1 MGAVSREEDIQAQ
14 GKEVDFSPDMR
25 KVMGQQERFV
35 LREVDYPRSSVQQF
49 VAMFG
54 GEDPGSSVNVE
65 SSHNRCGTAEH
76 AEERVQELTLGHYNA
91 GINTISEGHMM
102 ESMMDELQ
110 AANQTGFGF
119 EAGSSHEHPPH
130 QVKGSTTSSAAEDLR
145 LRDNLAQQPSDHKTN
160 VNPGHST
167 YKLSSAV
174 WQNPFPSGGM
184 RMKVISRSSGYP
196 EYFVK
201 STLMGKGVLY
211 RGPIP
216 AGAEFRSQETINA
229 GAPTSSEAPVDAG
242 ETPILP
248 SSHATSGFDVDTNR
262 EFAPVTSD
270 PPVRMGEKS
279 IMSSTPGSTG
289 VDPDSSR
296 ESFNDGVSLRDWIK
310 SGQSRLHKVD
320 SLVIFKQIL
329 DLVHSLHSE
338 GKVLVDLRP
347 SFFRLLPGRKVKYC
361 GRLSAQ
367 KEMHGRIMRK
377 DFQKSQ
383 ALKRPLEQGMSPY
396 ISLSAKHQKFADSV
410 KCSEMKPEFQL
421 GYGLKA
427 MTNDI
432 DVNLAGPG
440 TSSYELEYC
449 SKADSRTQSNSSRLH
464 LPTSTQRH
472 AFSVVD
478 QLEAKWYRSPEEL
491 FGRGCSCSSNVYS
504 LGVFLFENGKLG
516 RRLLRVVS
524 SPFVLF
530 DLYLLASVLPWGKK
544 GSVTFSIDRDLELS
558 CLLSSFDSTKVH
570 AAAMSDLR
578 HRILPPNFLSEN
590 PKEAGFCLWLLHPE
604 PSLRPT
610 ARDILQSEV
619 VSGFQALCGDDTS
632 SSIQQ
637 DEGESELLLHFLMS
651 MKEQKQRHASK
662 LMEDLGCVEADISEL
677 EKRHLLRKS
686 TSLNWSD
693 EKLLYARERGVLCS
707 GELSNPMSDI
717 SDSRFLRNVAQLENA
732 YFSMRS
738 QIQGPVNDTVIRA
751 DRDILKNRGSWFSVQ
766 MDEEKQESSDS
777 QGAFFDGLCKYAR
790 YSKLEVC
797 GTLRNRDITNSTNV
811 ICSLSFDRDEDYFA
825 AAGVAKKIKI
835 FEFQSLYDNAVDIH
849 YPVIEMSNKSR
860 LSCVCWNKYIRNYLA
875 STDYDGLVKIWDAS
889 TGQALSRYTEHDK
902 RAWSVDFSQLDPT
915 KLASGSDDC
924 SVKLWSINEFS
935 AHSSNLLAFGSADY
949 KIYCYDLRNANLPW
963 CILAGHERTVSY
975 VKFVDSATLVSAST
989 DNTLK
994 LWDLSRSSPT
1004 DLSHDACS
1012 LTLSGHANEKN
1023 LWRLDD
1029 LVENLLVLHLLL
1041 LQNFVGLS
1049 VADGYIACG
1058 SETNEV
1064 YTYYKSLPMPITSHK
1079 FGSIDPISGK
1089 ETDDDHGQFVSSVCW
1104 KGKSNVIVAA
1114 NSSGCIKVLRMV

>member
-1 MGAVSREEDIQAQ
+1 MDEGDVEEMGAVSRAEDVRAQ
-14 GKEVDFSPDMR
+14 GKEVDFSPDLR
-25 KVMGQQERFV
+25 KVMEQERVV
-35 LREVDYPRSSVQQF
+35 LREMDYPRSSVQQF
-49 VAMFG
+49 VAIFG
-54 GEDPGSSVNVE
+54 GDDPGSSVNVE
-65 SSHNRCGTAEH
+65 SSHNRCGTAES
-76 AEERVQELTLGHYNA
+76 AEGRVQELTLGHYNA

-102 ESMMDELQ
+102 QSMMAELQ

-119 EAGSSHEHPPH
+119 EAGSSYEHPPH
-130 QVKGSTTSSAAEDLR
+130 KVKGSRTSSAAEDLR
-145 LRDNLAQQPSDHKTN
+145 LQDDLAQQPFDHKTN

-167 YKLSSAV
+167 YNLSSAV

-184 RMKVISRSSGYP
+184 RMKVISKSSGYP

-211 RGPIP
+211 RGAIP
-216 AGAEFRSQETINA
+216 PGAEFRSQETINT
-229 GAPTSSEAPVDAG
+229 GAPTSSDPPVDAG
-242 ETPILP
+242 ENPILP
-248 SSHATSGFDVDTNR
+248 SSHATSGFDLDTIR
-262 EFAPVTSD
+262 EFAPMTSD

-279 IMSSTPGSTG
+279 IMSSTHGITD
-289 VDPDSSR
+289 VDPEASR
-296 ESFNDGVSLRDWIK
+296 ESFNDGVTLRDWIK
-310 SGQSRLHKVD
+310 SGQGRLHKVD

-347 SFFRLLPGRKVKYC
+347 SSFRLLRGRKVEYC

-367 KEMHGRIMRK
+367 NEMHGRIMRK

-396 ISLSAKHQKFADSV
+396 FSLGAKHQKFTDSV
-410 KCSEMKPEFQL
+410 KCLEMKPEFQL

-440 TSSYELEYC
+440 TSSYELGYC
-449 SKADSRTQSNSSRLH
+449 SKADSKTQSNSSRLH
-464 LPTSTQRH
+464 LPTSPQHH

-478 QLEAKWYRSPEEL
+478 QLEEKWYRSPEEL
-491 FGRGCSCSSNVYS
+491 FGRVCNCSSNVYS
-504 LGVFLFENGKLG
+504 LGVFLFE
-516 RRLLRVVS
+516 
-524 SPFVLF
+524 
-530 DLYLLASVLPWGKK
+530 
-544 GSVTFSIDRDLELS
+544 
-558 CLLSSFDSTKVH
+558 LLSSFDSTKVH
-570 AAAMSDLR
+570 VAAMSDLR

-610 ARDILQSEV
+610 ARDVLQSEV
-619 VSGFQALCGDDTS
+619 VSGFQALYGNDKS
-632 SSIQQ
+632 SSVQQ
-637 DEGESELLLHFLMS
+637 DEGESELLLHFLIS
-651 MKEQKQRHASK
+651 MKEHKQRDASK
-662 LMEDLGCVEADISEL
+662 LVEDLGCIEADISEL
-677 EKRHLLRKS
+677 EKRHLLRKC

-693 EKLLYARERGVLCS
+693 EDLLCAKEKGVLCS
-707 GELSNPMSDI
+707 GELSNPASDI
-717 SDSRFLRNVAQLENA
+717 RDSRFLKNVAQLENV

-738 QIQGPVNDTVIRA
+738 QIQGSVNDAVIR
-751 DRDILKNRGSWFSVQ
+751 DRDVLKNRGSWFSVQ
-766 MDEEKQESSDS
+766 MDEQKQESFDS

-797 GTLRNRDITNSTNV
+797 GTLRNRDVTNSTNV

-849 YPVIEMSNKSR
+849 YPVIEMSNKSK

-875 STDYDGLVKIWDAS
+875 STDYDGIVKLWDAS
-889 TGQALSRYTEHDK
+889 TGQALSQYTEHDK

-924 SVKLWSINEFS
+924 SVKLWSINEKNCLHTIRNIANVCCVQFS

-963 CILAGHERTVSY
+963 CILAGHEKAVSY

-1012 LTLSGHANEKN
+1012 LTLSGHANEK
-1023 LWRLDD
+1023 
-1029 LVENLLVLHLLL
+1029 
-1041 LQNFVGLS
+1041 NFVGLS

>member
-1 MGAVSREEDIQAQ
+1 MYSAIMDEGDVEEMGAVSREEDIRAQ

-25 KVMGQQERFV
+25 KVMGQQERFA

-49 VAMFG
+49 VALFG

-65 SSHNRCGTAEH
+65 SSHNRCGTAER
-76 AEERVQELTLGHYNA
+76 AEGRVQELTLGHYNA
-91 GINTISEGHMM
+91 GISTISEGHMM

-119 EAGSSHEHPPH
+119 EARSSHEHPPH
-130 QVKGSTTSSAAEDLR
+130 QVKGSTTSIAAEDLR
-145 LRDNLAQQPSDHKTN
+145 LQDNLAQQPSDHKTN

-167 YKLSSAV
+167 YNLSSAV

-184 RMKVISRSSGYP
+184 RMKVISKSSGYP
-196 EYFVK
+196 EFFVK

-229 GAPTSSEAPVDAG
+229 GAPTSSEPPVDAG

-270 PPVRMGEKS
+270 SPVRMGETS

-289 VDPDSSR
+289 VDPDASR
-296 ESFNDGVSLRDWIK
+296 ECFNDGVSLRDWIK
-310 SGQSRLHKVD
+310 SGQSGLHKVN

-347 SFFRLLPGRKVKYC
+347 SSFRLLPGRKVKYC
-361 GRLSAQ
+361 GCLSAQ

-396 ISLSAKHQKFADSV
+396 FSLGAKHQKFADSV
-410 KCSEMKPEFQL
+410 KCSEMRPEFQL

-427 MTNDI
+427 MRNDM

-449 SKADSRTQSNSSRLH
+449 SKADSKTQSNSSRLH

-478 QLEAKWYRSPEEL
+478 QLEEKWYRSPEEL
-491 FGRGCSCSSNVYS
+491 FGRVCSCSSNVYS
-504 LGVFLFENGKLG
+504 LGVFLFE
-516 RRLLRVVS
+516 
-524 SPFVLF
+524 
-530 DLYLLASVLPWGKK
+530 
-544 GSVTFSIDRDLELS
+544 
-558 CLLSSFDSTKVH
+558 LLSSFDSTKVH
-570 AAAMSDLR
+570 VAAMSDLR

-619 VSGFQALCGDDTS
+619 VSGFQALCGDDKS
-632 SSIQQ
+632 SSIRQN
-637 DEGESELLLHFLMS
+637 EGESELLLHFLMF

-662 LMEDLGCVEADISEL
+662 LMEDIGCIEADISEL

-693 EKLLYARERGVLCS
+693 ENLLYARERGVLCS
-707 GELSNPMSDI
+707 GELSNPTSDI
-717 SDSRFLRNVAQLENA
+717 SDSRFLKNVAQLENA
-732 YFSMRS
+732 YLSMRS
-738 QIQGPVNDTVIRA
+738 QIQGSVNDTVIRA

-766 MDEEKQESSDS
+766 MNEEKQESSDS

-875 STDYDGLVKIWDAS
+875 STDYDGIVKLWDAS
-889 TGQALSRYTEHDK
+889 TGQALSRYTEHNK

-924 SVKLWSINEFS
+924 SVKLWSINERNCLHTIRNIANVCCVQFS

-1012 LTLSGHANEKN
+1012 LTLGGHANEK
-1023 LWRLDD
+1023 
-1029 LVENLLVLHLLL
+1029 
-1041 LQNFVGLS
+1041 NFVGLS

-1079 FGSIDPISGK
+1079 FGSIDPISRK

>member
-1 MGAVSREEDIQAQ
+1 MYSAIMDEGDVEEMGAVSREEDIRAQ

-25 KVMGQQERFV
+25 KVMGQQERFA

-49 VAMFG
+49 VALFG

-65 SSHNRCGTAEH
+65 SSHNRCGTAER
-76 AEERVQELTLGHYNA
+76 AEGRVQELTLGHYNA
-91 GINTISEGHMM
+91 GISTISEGHMM

-119 EAGSSHEHPPH
+119 EARSSHEHPPH
-130 QVKGSTTSSAAEDLR
+130 QVKGSTTSIAAEDLR
-145 LRDNLAQQPSDHKTN
+145 LQDNLAQQPSDHKTN

-167 YKLSSAV
+167 YNLSSAV

-184 RMKVISRSSGYP
+184 RMKVISKSSGYP
-196 EYFVK
+196 EFFVK

-229 GAPTSSEAPVDAG
+229 GAPTSSEPPVDAG

-270 PPVRMGEKS
+270 SPVRMGETS

-289 VDPDSSR
+289 VDPDASR
-296 ESFNDGVSLRDWIK
+296 ECVNDGVSLRDWIK
-310 SGQSRLHKVD
+310 SGQSGLHKVN

-347 SFFRLLPGRKVKYC
+347 SSFRLLPGRKVKYC
-361 GRLSAQ
+361 GCLSAQ

-396 ISLSAKHQKFADSV
+396 FSLGAKHQKFADSV
-410 KCSEMKPEFQL
+410 KCSEMRPEFQL

-427 MTNDI
+427 MRNDM

-449 SKADSRTQSNSSRLH
+449 SKADSKTQSNSSRLH

-478 QLEAKWYRSPEEL
+478 QLEEKWYRSPEEL
-491 FGRGCSCSSNVYS
+491 FGRVCSCSSNVYS
-504 LGVFLFENGKLG
+504 LGVFLFE
-516 RRLLRVVS
+516 
-524 SPFVLF
+524 
-530 DLYLLASVLPWGKK
+530 
-544 GSVTFSIDRDLELS
+544 
-558 CLLSSFDSTKVH
+558 LLSSFDSTKVH
-570 AAAMSDLR
+570 VAAMSDLR

-619 VSGFQALCGDDTS
+619 VSGFQALCGDDKS
-632 SSIQQ
+632 SSIRQN
-637 DEGESELLLHFLMS
+637 EGESELLLHFLMF

-662 LMEDLGCVEADISEL
+662 LMEDIGCIEADISEL

-693 EKLLYARERGVLCS
+693 ENLLYARERGVLCS
-707 GELSNPMSDI
+707 GELSNPTSDI
-717 SDSRFLRNVAQLENA
+717 SDSRFLKNVAQLENA
-732 YFSMRS
+732 YLSMRS
-738 QIQGPVNDTVIRA
+738 QIQGSVNDTVIRA

-766 MDEEKQESSDS
+766 MNEEKQESSDS

-875 STDYDGLVKIWDAS
+875 STDYDGIVKLWDAS
-889 TGQALSRYTEHDK
+889 TGQALSRYTEHNK

-924 SVKLWSINEFS
+924 SVKLWSINERNCLHTIRNIANVCCVQFS

-1012 LTLSGHANEKN
+1012 LTLGGHANEK
-1023 LWRLDD
+1023 
-1029 LVENLLVLHLLL
+1029 
-1041 LQNFVGLS
+1041 NFVGLS

-1079 FGSIDPISGK
+1079 FGSIDPISRK

>member
-1 MGAVSREEDIQAQ
+1 MYSAIMDEGDVEEMGAVSREEDIRAQ

-25 KVMGQQERFV
+25 KVMGQQERFA

-49 VAMFG
+49 VALFG

-65 SSHNRCGTAEH
+65 SSHNRCGTAER
-76 AEERVQELTLGHYNA
+76 AEGRVQELTLGHYNA
-91 GINTISEGHMM
+91 GISTISEGHMM

-119 EAGSSHEHPPH
+119 EARSSHEHPPH
-130 QVKGSTTSSAAEDLR
+130 QVKGSTTSIAAEDLR
-145 LRDNLAQQPSDHKTN
+145 LQDNLAQQPSDHKTN

-167 YKLSSAV
+167 YNLSSAV

-184 RMKVISRSSGYP
+184 RMKVISKSSGYP
-196 EYFVK
+196 EFFVK

-229 GAPTSSEAPVDAG
+229 GAPTSSEPPVDAG
-242 ETPILP
+242 ETPILH

-270 PPVRMGEKS
+270 SPVRMGETS

-289 VDPDSSR
+289 VDPDASR
-296 ESFNDGVSLRDWIK
+296 ECFNDGVSLRDWIK
-310 SGQSRLHKVD
+310 SGQSRLHKVN

-347 SFFRLLPGRKVKYC
+347 SSFRLLPGRKVKYC

-396 ISLSAKHQKFADSV
+396 FSLGAKHQKFADSV
-410 KCSEMKPEFQL
+410 KCSEMRPEFQL

-427 MTNDI
+427 MRNDM

-449 SKADSRTQSNSSRLH
+449 SKADSKTQSNSSRLH

-478 QLEAKWYRSPEEL
+478 QLEEKWYRSPEEL
-491 FGRGCSCSSNVYS
+491 FGRVCSCSSNVYS
-504 LGVFLFENGKLG
+504 LGVFLFE
-516 RRLLRVVS
+516 
-524 SPFVLF
+524 
-530 DLYLLASVLPWGKK
+530 
-544 GSVTFSIDRDLELS
+544 
-558 CLLSSFDSTKVH
+558 LLSSFDSTKVH
-570 AAAMSDLR
+570 VAAMSDLR

-619 VSGFQALCGDDTS
+619 VSGFQALCGDDKS
-632 SSIQQ
+632 SSIRQN
-637 DEGESELLLHFLMS
+637 EGESELLLHFLMF

-662 LMEDLGCVEADISEL
+662 LMEDIGCIEADISEL

-693 EKLLYARERGVLCS
+693 ENLLYARERGVLCS
-707 GELSNPMSDI
+707 GELSNPTSDI
-717 SDSRFLRNVAQLENA
+717 SDSRFLKNVAQLENA
-732 YFSMRS
+732 YLSMRS
-738 QIQGPVNDTVIRA
+738 QIQGSVNDTVIRA

-766 MDEEKQESSDS
+766 MNEEKQESSDS

-875 STDYDGLVKIWDAS
+875 STDYDGIVKLWDAS
-889 TGQALSRYTEHDK
+889 TGQALSRYTEHNK

-924 SVKLWSINEFS
+924 SVKLWSINERNCLHTIRNIANVCCVQFS

-1012 LTLSGHANEKN
+1012 LTLGGHANEK
-1023 LWRLDD
+1023 
-1029 LVENLLVLHLLL
+1029 
-1041 LQNFVGLS
+1041 NFVGLS

-1079 FGSIDPISGK
+1079 FGSIDPISRK

>member
-1 MGAVSREEDIQAQ
+1 MYSAIMDEGDVEEMGVVSREEDIRAQ

-25 KVMGQQERFV
+25 KVMGQQERFA

-49 VAMFG
+49 VDLFG

-65 SSHNRCGTAEH
+65 SSHNRCGTAER
-76 AEERVQELTLGHYNA
+76 AEGRVQELTLGHYNA
-91 GINTISEGHMM
+91 GISTISEGHMM

-119 EAGSSHEHPPH
+119 EARSSHEHPPH
-130 QVKGSTTSSAAEDLR
+130 QVKGSTTSIAAEDLR
-145 LRDNLAQQPSDHKTN
+145 LQDNLAQQLSDHKTN

-167 YKLSSAV
+167 YNLSSAV

-184 RMKVISRSSGYP
+184 RMKVISKSSGYP
-196 EYFVK
+196 EFFVK

-229 GAPTSSEAPVDAG
+229 GAPTSSEPPVDAG

-270 PPVRMGEKS
+270 SPVRMGETS

-289 VDPDSSR
+289 VDPDASR
-296 ESFNDGVSLRDWIK
+296 ECFNDGVSLRDWIK
-310 SGQSRLHKVD
+310 SGQSRLHKVK

-347 SFFRLLPGRKVKYC
+347 SSFRLLPGRKVKYC

-396 ISLSAKHQKFADSV
+396 FSLGAKHQKFADSV
-410 KCSEMKPEFQL
+410 KCSEMRPEFQL

-427 MTNDI
+427 MRNDM

-449 SKADSRTQSNSSRLH
+449 SKADSKTQSNSSRLH

-478 QLEAKWYRSPEEL
+478 QLEEKWYRSPEEL
-491 FGRGCSCSSNVYS
+491 FGRVCSCSSNVYS
-504 LGVFLFENGKLG
+504 LGVFLFE
-516 RRLLRVVS
+516 
-524 SPFVLF
+524 
-530 DLYLLASVLPWGKK
+530 
-544 GSVTFSIDRDLELS
+544 
-558 CLLSSFDSTKVH
+558 LLSSFDSTKVH

-619 VSGFQALCGDDTS
+619 VSGFQALCGDDKS
-632 SSIQQ
+632 SSIRQN
-637 DEGESELLLHFLMS
+637 EGESELLLHFLMF

-662 LMEDLGCVEADISEL
+662 LMEDLGCIEADISEL

-693 EKLLYARERGVLCS
+693 ENLLYARERGVLCS
-707 GELSNPMSDI
+707 GELSNPTSDI
-717 SDSRFLRNVAQLENA
+717 SDSRFLKNVAQLENA
-732 YFSMRS
+732 YLSMRS
-738 QIQGPVNDTVIRA
+738 QIQGSVNDTVIRA

-766 MDEEKQESSDS
+766 MNEEKQESSDS

-875 STDYDGLVKIWDAS
+875 STDYDGIVKLWDAS
-889 TGQALSRYTEHDK
+889 TGQALSRYTEHNK

-924 SVKLWSINEFS
+924 SVKLWSINERNCLHTIRNIANVCCVQFS

-1012 LTLSGHANEKN
+1012 LTLGGHANEK
-1023 LWRLDD
+1023 
-1029 LVENLLVLHLLL
+1029 
-1041 LQNFVGLS
+1041 NFVGLS

-1079 FGSIDPISGK
+1079 FGSIDPISRK

>member
-1 MGAVSREEDIQAQ
+1 MYSAIMDEGDVEEMGAVSREEDIRAQ

-25 KVMGQQERFV
+25 KVMGQQERFA

-49 VAMFG
+49 VALFG

-65 SSHNRCGTAEH
+65 SSHNRCGTAER
-76 AEERVQELTLGHYNA
+76 AEGRVQELTLGHYNA
-91 GINTISEGHMM
+91 GISTISEGHMM

-119 EAGSSHEHPPH
+119 EARSSHEHPPH
-130 QVKGSTTSSAAEDLR
+130 QVKGSTTSIAAEDLR
-145 LRDNLAQQPSDHKTN
+145 LQDNLAQQPSDHKTN

-167 YKLSSAV
+167 YNLSSAV

-184 RMKVISRSSGYP
+184 RMKVISKSSGYP
-196 EYFVK
+196 EFFVK

-229 GAPTSSEAPVDAG
+229 GAPTSSEPPVDAG

-270 PPVRMGEKS
+270 SPVRMGETS

-289 VDPDSSR
+289 VDPDASR
-296 ESFNDGVSLRDWIK
+296 ECFNDGVSLRDWIK
-310 SGQSRLHKVD
+310 SGQSRLHKVN

-347 SFFRLLPGRKVKYC
+347 SSFRLLPGRKVKYC

-396 ISLSAKHQKFADSV
+396 FSLGAKHQKFADSV
-410 KCSEMKPEFQL
+410 KCSEMRPEFQL

-427 MTNDI
+427 MRNDM

-449 SKADSRTQSNSSRLH
+449 SKADSKTQSNSSRLH

-478 QLEAKWYRSPEEL
+478 QLEEKWYRSPEEL
-491 FGRGCSCSSNVYS
+491 FGRVCSCSSNVYS
-504 LGVFLFENGKLG
+504 LGVFLFE
-516 RRLLRVVS
+516 
-524 SPFVLF
+524 
-530 DLYLLASVLPWGKK
+530 
-544 GSVTFSIDRDLELS
+544 
-558 CLLSSFDSTKVH
+558 LLSSFDSTKVH
-570 AAAMSDLR
+570 VAAMSDLR

-619 VSGFQALCGDDTS
+619 VSGFQALCGDDKS
-632 SSIQQ
+632 SSIRQN
-637 DEGESELLLHFLMS
+637 EGESELLLHFLMF

-662 LMEDLGCVEADISEL
+662 LMEDIGCIEADISEL

-693 EKLLYARERGVLCS
+693 ENLLYARERGVLCS
-707 GELSNPMSDI
+707 GELSNPTSDI
-717 SDSRFLRNVAQLENA
+717 SDSRFLKNVAQLENA
-732 YFSMRS
+732 YLSMRS
-738 QIQGPVNDTVIRA
+738 QIQGSVNDTVIRA

-766 MDEEKQESSDS
+766 MNEEKQESSDS

-875 STDYDGLVKIWDAS
+875 STDYDGIVKLWDAS
-889 TGQALSRYTEHDK
+889 TGQALSRYTEHNK

-924 SVKLWSINEFS
+924 SVKLWSINERNCLHTIRNIANVCCVQFS

-1012 LTLSGHANEKN
+1012 LTLGGHANEK
-1023 LWRLDD
+1023 
-1029 LVENLLVLHLLL
+1029 
-1041 LQNFVGLS
+1041 NFVGLS

-1079 FGSIDPISGK
+1079 FGSIDPISRK

>member
-1 MGAVSREEDIQAQ
+1 MYSAIMDEGDVEEMGVVSREEDIRAQ

-25 KVMGQQERFV
+25 KVMGQQERFA
-35 LREVDYPRSSVQQF
+35 LREVDYPPSSVQQF
-49 VAMFG
+49 VALFG

-65 SSHNRCGTAEH
+65 SSHNRCGTAER
-76 AEERVQELTLGHYNA
+76 AEGRVQELTLGHYNA
-91 GINTISEGHMM
+91 GISTISEGHMM

-119 EAGSSHEHPPH
+119 EARSSHEHPPH
-130 QVKGSTTSSAAEDLR
+130 QVKGSTTSIAAEDLR
-145 LRDNLAQQPSDHKTN
+145 LQDNLAQQLSDHKTN

-167 YKLSSAV
+167 YNLSSAV

-184 RMKVISRSSGYP
+184 RMKVISKSSGYP
-196 EYFVK
+196 EFFVK

-229 GAPTSSEAPVDAG
+229 GAPTSSEPPVDAG

-270 PPVRMGEKS
+270 SPVRMGETS

-289 VDPDSSR
+289 VDPDASR
-296 ESFNDGVSLRDWIK
+296 ECFNDGVSLRDWIK
-310 SGQSRLHKVD
+310 SGQSRLHKVN

-347 SFFRLLPGRKVKYC
+347 SSFRLLPGRKVKYC

-396 ISLSAKHQKFADSV
+396 FSLGAKHQKFADSV
-410 KCSEMKPEFQL
+410 KCSEMRPEFQL

-427 MTNDI
+427 MRNDM

-449 SKADSRTQSNSSRLH
+449 SKADSKTQSNSSRLH

-478 QLEAKWYRSPEEL
+478 QLEEKWYRSPEEL
-491 FGRGCSCSSNVYS
+491 FGRVCSCSSNVYS
-504 LGVFLFENGKLG
+504 LGVFLFE
-516 RRLLRVVS
+516 
-524 SPFVLF
+524 
-530 DLYLLASVLPWGKK
+530 
-544 GSVTFSIDRDLELS
+544 
-558 CLLSSFDSTKVH
+558 LLSSFDSTKVH

-619 VSGFQALCGDDTS
+619 VSGFQALCGDDKS
-632 SSIQQ
+632 SSIRQN
-637 DEGESELLLHFLMS
+637 EGESELLLHFLMF

-662 LMEDLGCVEADISEL
+662 LMEDLGCIEADISEL

-693 EKLLYARERGVLCS
+693 ENLLYARERGVLCS
-707 GELSNPMSDI
+707 GELSSPTSDI
-717 SDSRFLRNVAQLENA
+717 SDSRFLKNVAQLENA
-732 YFSMRS
+732 YLSMRS
-738 QIQGPVNDTVIRA
+738 QIQGSVNDTVIRA

-766 MDEEKQESSDS
+766 MNEEKQESSDS

-875 STDYDGLVKIWDAS
+875 STDYDGIVKLWDAS
-889 TGQALSRYTEHDK
+889 TGQALSRYTEHNK

-924 SVKLWSINEFS
+924 SVKLWSINERNCLHTIRNIANVCCVQFS

-1012 LTLSGHANEKN
+1012 LTLGGHANEK
-1023 LWRLDD
+1023 
-1029 LVENLLVLHLLL
+1029 
-1041 LQNFVGLS
+1041 NFVGLS

-1079 FGSIDPISGK
+1079 FGSIDPISRK

>member
-1 MGAVSREEDIQAQ
+1 MYSAIMDEGDVEEMGVVSREEDIRAQ

-25 KVMGQQERFV
+25 KVMGQQERFA

-49 VAMFG
+49 VDLFG

-65 SSHNRCGTAEH
+65 SSHNRCGTAER
-76 AEERVQELTLGHYNA
+76 AEGRVQELTLGHYNA
-91 GINTISEGHMM
+91 GISTISEGHMM

-119 EAGSSHEHPPH
+119 EARSSHEHPPH
-130 QVKGSTTSSAAEDLR
+130 QVKGSTTSIAAEDLR
-145 LRDNLAQQPSDHKTN
+145 LQDNLAQQLSDHKTN

-167 YKLSSAV
+167 YNLSSAV

-184 RMKVISRSSGYP
+184 RMKVISKSSGHP
-196 EYFVK
+196 EFFVK

-229 GAPTSSEAPVDAG
+229 GAPTSSEPPVDAG

-270 PPVRMGEKS
+270 SPVRMGETS

-289 VDPDSSR
+289 VDPDASR
-296 ESFNDGVSLRDWIK
+296 ECFNDGVSLRDWIK
-310 SGQSRLHKVD
+310 SGQSRLHKVK

-347 SFFRLLPGRKVKYC
+347 SSFRLLPGRKVKYC

-396 ISLSAKHQKFADSV
+396 FSLGAKHQKFADSV
-410 KCSEMKPEFQL
+410 KCSEMRPEFQL

-427 MTNDI
+427 MRNDM

-449 SKADSRTQSNSSRLH
+449 SKADSKTQSNSSRLH

-478 QLEAKWYRSPEEL
+478 QLEEKWYRSPEEL
-491 FGRGCSCSSNVYS
+491 FGRVCSCSSNVYS
-504 LGVFLFENGKLG
+504 LGVFLFE
-516 RRLLRVVS
+516 
-524 SPFVLF
+524 
-530 DLYLLASVLPWGKK
+530 
-544 GSVTFSIDRDLELS
+544 
-558 CLLSSFDSTKVH
+558 LLSSFDSTKVH

-619 VSGFQALCGDDTS
+619 VSGFQALCGDDKS
-632 SSIQQ
+632 SSIRQN
-637 DEGESELLLHFLMS
+637 EGESELLLHFLMF

-662 LMEDLGCVEADISEL
+662 LMEDLGCIEADISEL

-693 EKLLYARERGVLCS
+693 ENLLYARERGVLCS
-707 GELSNPMSDI
+707 GELSNPTSDI
-717 SDSRFLRNVAQLENA
+717 SDSRFLKNVAQLENA
-732 YFSMRS
+732 YLSMRS
-738 QIQGPVNDTVIRA
+738 QIQGSVNDTVIRA

-766 MDEEKQESSDS
+766 MNEENQESSDS

-875 STDYDGLVKIWDAS
+875 STDYDGIVKLWDAS
-889 TGQALSRYTEHDK
+889 TGQALSRYTEHNK

-924 SVKLWSINEFS
+924 SVKLWSINERNCLHTIRNIANVCCVQFS

-1012 LTLSGHANEKN
+1012 LTLGGHANEK
-1023 LWRLDD
+1023 
-1029 LVENLLVLHLLL
+1029 
-1041 LQNFVGLS
+1041 NFVGLS

-1079 FGSIDPISGK
+1079 FGSIDPISRK

>member
-1 MGAVSREEDIQAQ
+1 MYSAIMDEGDVEEMGAVSREEDIRAQ

-25 KVMGQQERFV
+25 KVMGQQERFA

-49 VAMFG
+49 VALFG

-65 SSHNRCGTAEH
+65 SSHNRCGTAER
-76 AEERVQELTLGHYNA
+76 AEGRVQELTLGHYNA
-91 GINTISEGHMM
+91 GISTISEGHMM

-119 EAGSSHEHPPH
+119 EARSSHEHPPH
-130 QVKGSTTSSAAEDLR
+130 QVKGSTTSIAAEDLR
-145 LRDNLAQQPSDHKTN
+145 LQDNLAQQPSDHKTN

-167 YKLSSAV
+167 YNLSSAV

-184 RMKVISRSSGYP
+184 RMKVISKSSGYP
-196 EYFVK
+196 EFFVK

-229 GAPTSSEAPVDAG
+229 GAPTSSEPPVDAG

-270 PPVRMGEKS
+270 SPVRMGETS

-289 VDPDSSR
+289 VDPDASR
-296 ESFNDGVSLRDWIK
+296 ECFNDGVSLRDWIK
-310 SGQSRLHKVD
+310 SGQSRLHKVN

-347 SFFRLLPGRKVKYC
+347 SSFRLLPGRKVKYC

-396 ISLSAKHQKFADSV
+396 FSLGAKHQKFADSV
-410 KCSEMKPEFQL
+410 KCSEMRPEFQL

-427 MTNDI
+427 MRNDM

-449 SKADSRTQSNSSRLH
+449 SKADSKTQSNSSRLH

-478 QLEAKWYRSPEEL
+478 QLEEKWYRSPEEL
-491 FGRGCSCSSNVYS
+491 FGRVCSCSSNVYS
-504 LGVFLFENGKLG
+504 LGVFLFE
-516 RRLLRVVS
+516 
-524 SPFVLF
+524 
-530 DLYLLASVLPWGKK
+530 
-544 GSVTFSIDRDLELS
+544 
-558 CLLSSFDSTKVH
+558 LLSSFDSTKVH
-570 AAAMSDLR
+570 VAAMSDLR

-619 VSGFQALCGDDTS
+619 VSGFQALCGDDKS
-632 SSIQQ
+632 SSIRQN
-637 DEGESELLLHFLMS
+637 EGESELLLHFLMF

-662 LMEDLGCVEADISEL
+662 LMEDIGCIEADISEL

-693 EKLLYARERGVLCS
+693 ENLLYARERGVLCS
-707 GELSNPMSDI
+707 GELSNPTSDI
-717 SDSRFLRNVAQLENA
+717 SDSRFLKNVAQLENA
-732 YFSMRS
+732 YLSMRS
-738 QIQGPVNDTVIRA
+738 QIQGSVNDTVIRA

-766 MDEEKQESSDS
+766 MNEEKQESSDS

-875 STDYDGLVKIWDAS
+875 STDYDGIVKLWDAS
-889 TGQALSRYTEHDK
+889 TGQALSRYTEHNK

-924 SVKLWSINEFS
+924 SVKLWSINERNCLHTIRNIANVCCVQFS

-975 VKFVDSATLVSAST
+975 VKFVDSVTLVSAST

-1012 LTLSGHANEKN
+1012 LTLGGHANEK
-1023 LWRLDD
+1023 
-1029 LVENLLVLHLLL
+1029 
-1041 LQNFVGLS
+1041 NFVGLS

-1079 FGSIDPISGK
+1079 FGSIDPISRK